1 MESDIELKEQIRL
14 ISKLTQE
21 EKFCIDG
28 YIANGSKTV
37 AYMCSRKK
45 ESQAQSRA
53 TITTMAHKFFN
64 RPEVIAYLTMRENDL
79 MNGCFIRNKKYGTVP
94 MQLTSNELD
103 KEEQEAIDKIYN
115 DGNVIDGI
123 IAQNSEKCAISSS
136 EPELSK
142 EKLLQTLTKLFLREK
157 DTKLKAELGLKIAD
171 LNQWKKEQTEKEDT
185 TTKFYLPIKCF
196 NCKLY
201 KDFKAKKSK

>member
-64 RPEVIAYLTMRENDL
+64 RPEVLAYLTMRENDL
-79 MNGCFIRNKKYGTVP
+79 MNGCFIRNKKYGSVP
-94 MQLTSNELD
+94 NLLTSNEID

-115 DGNVIDGI
+115 DGNIIDKNYNLDKYLLG
-123 IAQNSEKCAISSS
+123 STG
-136 EPELSK
+136 LSK
-142 EKLLQTLTKLFLREK
+142 EKLTAILTSLFMREK
-157 DTKLKAELGLKIAD
+157 DTKLKAELGLKIAE
-171 LNQWKKEQTEKEDT
+171 LNQWKKDQTEKEDT

>member
-1 MESDIELKEQIRL
+1 MESDLELKEQIRL

-64 RPEVIAYLTMRENDL
+64 RPEVLAYLTMRENDL
-79 MNGCFIRNKKYGTVP
+79 MNGCFIRNKKYGSVP
-94 MQLTSNELD
+94 NLLTSNDLD

-115 DGNVIDGI
+115 DGNVIDKNYNLDKYLLGS
-123 IAQNSEKCAISSS
+123 NG
-136 EPELSK
+136 LSK
-142 EKLLQTLTKLFLREK
+142 EKLTAILTSLFMREK
-157 DTKLKAELGLKIAD
+157 DTKLKAELGLKIAE
-171 LNQWKKEQTEKEDT
+171 LNQWKKDQTEKEDT

>member
-1 MESDIELKEQIRL
+1 METDIELKEQIRL

-79 MNGCFIRNKKYGTVP
+79 MNGCFIRNKKYGSVP
-94 MQLTSNELD
+94 NLLTSNDLD

-115 DGNVIDGI
+115 DVNIIDGI

-136 EPELSK
+136 ANGLSK
-142 EKLLQTLTKLFLREK
+142 EKLTEILTALFMREK
-157 DTKLKAELGLKIAD
+157 DTKLKAELGLKIAE
-171 LNQWKKEQTEKEDT
+171 LNQWKKDQTEKEDL